1 MNYSRLFHWMDRKLK
16 ISNRLKETAIIYV
29 MFLMVSMRK
38 HSMDAA
44 ATFSGSSKSR
54 FSKFLKNHSN
64 LAEIKLDQLS
74 KKQAKRFGKNLR
86 FIADGK
92 LCWKIGILIDST
104 LQKRSSLHSENV
116 KRFNHGQGFVI
127 GHQWTNIVLFINDV
141 LIPLPPIAFHSHGY
155 CREHDIPYKTEHEHV
170 IEYIES
176 LNLYDYIGPHD
187 PKKVVVLADSGYD
200 NKMIE
205 NAIVRKGWIFIFA
218 LKKKR
223 SVKSEKEY
231 ENLPK
236 SDWRRVE
243 QTFKNHRRVK
253 WVTVYVLKNRPGK
266 KKRMEFR
273 IRQIM
278 GYLRYVGKA
287 QLICSEF
294 KKRPNGRRKYLA
306 CNDLKAT
313 PRQILVG
320 YRIRWE
326 IEIFHKMIKML
337 QGFED
342 VAPKYFRSVV
352 AHVHWVYCAYIL
364 LNSNLPGMPTTV
376 KSMTEKQKFVE
387 QAIKKKTIS
396 HYLQLLSRFNGVDQL
411 KSELQQALDAPF
423 PLQTLVI

>member
-1 MNYSRLFHWMDRKLK
+1 
-16 ISNRLKETAIIYV
+16 
-29 MFLMVSMRK
+29 
-38 HSMDAA
+38 
-44 ATFSGSSKSR
+44 
-54 FSKFLKNHSN
+54 
-64 LAEIKLDQLS
+64 
-74 KKQAKRFGKNLR
+74 
-86 FIADGK
+86 
-92 LCWKIGILIDST
+92 
-104 LQKRSSLHSENV
+104 
-116 KRFNHGQGFVI
+116 
-127 GHQWTNIVLFINDV
+127 LFINDV